1 MTASER
7 LAANVVQLRQVA
19 GITQGELAERLTRMG
34 HPMQFNT
41 VSKIERAAR
50 PVTIEDL
57 EALSR
62 VLNVRTLDLLLPPR
76 LDQEQ
81 KFAIAHKDVFEAESE
96 VRLALGSW
104 VRAVEELARCAK
116 GDAGLEA
123 IARGISRRGPD
134 QADVEALR
142 DDNYDGPED
151 GDDYDGHEGDDDY
164 DYDGPEND

>member
-1 MTASER
+1 MDNSGSKRTASER
-7 LAANVVQLRQVA
+7 LAANVVHLRQIA
-19 GITQGELAERLTRMG
+19 GITQGELAERLTQIG

-62 VLNVRTLDLLLPPR
+62 VLGVRAVDLLLPPL

-81 KFAIAHKDVFEAESE
+81 RFALARKDVFEAESE
-96 VRLALGSW
+96 VRLAFDSW
-104 VRAVEELARCAK
+104 VRAVDELVRCAE
-116 GDAGLEA
+116 GDPRLET
-123 IARGISRRGPD
+123 IARGISREGPD
-134 QADVEALR
+134 HGDVEDLG

-151 GDDYDGHEGDDDY
+151 DDDYDGTEDD
-164 DYDGPEND
+164 